1 MLAQDREA
9 KEAKSDPFG
18 QIAPKDYT
26 PESIAVYMR
35 TKSPADLR
43 IPTTVAPKDKPTTD
57 IEEYEYAKK
66 NDGYKGT
73 LEQWRLTAKRA
84 GAPGG
89 TTIVMPGDK
98 KYAEKRMEG
107 RANSMADLEK
117 TAESA
122 FKSNLALDRFVA
134 ASPNGASGA
143 VQPIYTA
150 TENFLSSFGYTS
162 DNLKSVALMEQA
174 IGDILGSKMAEL
186 GARGLTDKDMEVLR
200 QALPRVATD
209 KQARVSV
216 ANVIKKAN
224 ENTISAYESELNAER
239 EAYPDLKI
247 PTKGWHKQYK
257 LRNPVAT
264 KYDDDKEARY
274 QEWKRKQAK

>member
-1 MLAQDREA
+1 LVGMGRKKLSETDRHKTPRKPVQFPVDWIKVAHEEA
-9 KEAKSDPFG
+9 KKRP
-18 QIAPKDYT
+18 T
-26 PESIAVYMR
+26 PAMWLLVE
-35 TKSPADLR
+35 LLH
-43 IPTTVAPKDKPTTD
+43 
-57 IEEYEYAKK
+57 EYAKK

-200 QALPRVATD
+200 QALPHVEAGLDSRSYSPPSSCRHSAVAE
-209 KQARVSV
+209 SV
-216 ANVIKKAN
+216 RGLIRR
-224 ENTISAYESELNAER
+224 YFRLR
-239 EAYPDLKI
+239 YPLEWLPCKRIEHPILLRIVVLLYGI
-247 PTKGWHKQYK
+247 PYT
-257 LRNPVAT
+257 A
-264 KYDDDKEARY
+264 
-274 QEWKRKQAK
+274 